1 MRSTFYHS
9 LRRNQQMLSQSL
21 SLEKND
27 DIVSR
32 SFTALGQSCAL
43 YYVEGMASGER
54 MDESVL
60 RPLLRAQGELSG
72 RAALEAVTLRL
83 IEAPEVKCEKQPYA
97 AVQELMRG
105 QVLLL
110 MDSVDEAVLV
120 DLRGYVRRAVSIP
133 QTENVVIGPHEA
145 FTEPLR
151 DNLTMLHRMLPSPLL
166 ICKLGQVGTRIPTQT
181 AVCWLDGI
189 CPQETLD
196 EIERRLSGAALDH
209 VLTVGELSQLIEDDP
224 FAPLP
229 QVVSTERPDRAVS
242 FLLEG
247 QAVLL
252 IDGSPRC
259 LAMPV
264 SLWHLFHA
272 PDDTYMRWM
281 YGAFM
286 RVVRAVGAALALL
299 LPAVFVSLVI
309 FHPLALPMSLLT
321 NIIQSRSIVS
331 ISLFGEA
338 VLMLTVFDLINEA
351 GTRIPGLMGSSFG
364 LVSALILGTAAV
376 DAGLVSPLL
385 IIVVALS
392 GLGSY
397 ALPNYSLSFAFRM
410 GQMALLIAGGL
421 MGLPGV
427 CLLLLLMVLRV
438 AGMESLGR
446 PFLAPVSPRRTRNP
460 DLIFRA
466 PLFRQRLRS
475 YLAAPENLLRAHGR
489 MRRFDEGRRRQP

>member
-1 MRSTFYHS
+1 MQSTFFRS
-9 LRRNQQMLSQSL
+9 LKRNKAMLEEALHL
-21 SLEKND
+21 SRND
-27 DIVSR
+27 DIVVR
-32 SFTALGQSCAL
+32 TFTALGRGCVL
-43 YYVEGMASGER
+43 YYVEGMSSGEQ
-54 MDESVL
+54 MAQSVL
-60 RPLLRAQGELSG
+60 RPLLRAQAELSG
-72 RAALEAVTLRL
+72 REALEAVTARL
-83 IEAPEVKCEKQPYA
+83 IEAPEVATEKEPYA

-105 QVLLL
+105 QTLLL
-110 MDSVDEAVLV
+110 MDTVDEAVLI
-120 DLRGYVRRAVSIP
+120 DLRGFVRRAITIP

-151 DNLTMLHRMLPSPLL
+151 DNLTLLHRMLPTPQL
-166 ICKLGQVGTRIPTQT
+166 ICKLGQVGTRISTQT
-181 AVCWLDGI
+181 AVCWLEGI

-196 EIERRLSGAALDH
+196 EIDRRLGDSALDY

-247 QAVLL
+247 QAVIL

-259 LAMPV
+259 LVMPV

-272 PDDTYMRWM
+272 PDDAYMRWM
-281 YGAFM
+281 YGTFM
-286 RVVRAVGAALALL
+286 RVLRVVGAALALL
-299 LPAVFVSLVI
+299 LPALFVSLVI

-410 GQMALLIAGGL
+410 GQMALLLAGGL

-427 CLLLLLMVLRV
+427 GLVLLLLVLRV
-438 AGMESLGR
+438 AGMESLGH
-446 PFLAPVSPRRTRNP
+446 PFLAPGSPRRTRNP
-460 DLIFRA
+460 DLILRA
-466 PLFRQRLRS
+466 PLFRQRLRA
-475 YLAAPENLLRAHGR
+475 YLSSPEDMLRAHGR
-489 MRRFDEGRRRQP
+489 MRRFRGRDRS